1 MLAATVAP
9 VTEVAA
15 SVISLIAP
23 SLATSAFAATGGA
36 AQALAQ
42 TLAIVGLVGA
52 SSPKMLSKHRP
63 LAVSDPDGQPGP
75 TAQTPGSGSGGSV
88 ASGGGS
94 GFFFFALAELSA
106 LIALS
111 VPRLSCRLPLIKELD
126 TPAPFVLLLDRP
138 G

>member
-23 SLATSAFAATGGA
+23 SLASSALSLTTGP

-42 TLAIVGLVGA
+42 TLAIVGLAGVTSPRTLAKRQPSAA
-52 SSPKMLSKHRP
+52 ST
-63 LAVSDPDGQPGP
+63 PDGQPGP

-88 ASGGGS
+88 ASGGS
-94 GFFFFALAELSA
+94 GMFFFFALAELSA

-111 VPRLSCRLPLIKELD
+111 VPRHSCRLRLIKELE
-126 TPAPFVLLLDRP
+126 TPPPFVLLLDRP